1 MREDPLAGYFN
12 KGGSVQVT
20 SGDTLSKIAKQNNTT
35 VSALASLNN
44 IEDVNKIYA
53 GQTLKLPSVS
63 KTTKAESV
71 KPKPAPVAETHVMPD
86 GTVMAGAKHS
96 DSSGVLPQDAKAEAP
111 RLSMPDINLSELG
124 RGNTTPEADLS
135 EVPRLSMPDM
145 NLSELGRGN
154 TTPQPNLSEMPDIA
168 GNLKGLFTGGQGRTS
183 ENTQGA
189 TSNAPPRNQVLSNL
203 LGFLNPFQGDKTEA
217 DYNANTLK
225 GIKHAAVNA
234 YKAGRPNIDYGDYN
248 LAESNVRG
256 QVGLSGQR
264 DRDGLMKRALLGG
277 LTPTE
282 EAAFSIGGGGVHVK
296 DGNLYATDKY
306 DFDDTDK
313 EASDAYGYLRKAL
326 SYVPGNEYETSINLG
341 SLESLGLPPQ
351 YKYSGGPVNFGN
363 MNFNPFDPNFDW
375 DAFLN
380 PEEEVEEVEEV
391 IEEEPEVQYE
401 SVKQY
406 ETKPTGF
413 RYQEGKTPFEM
424 VDQEVVPPVEEP
436 IMTADLLS
444 MIKPETNIVDT
455 PPPNPTTGYT
465 PQTPYTTYQSGQV
478 VFGNQN
484 SPLSRV
490 DARRFR

>member
-1 MREDPLAGYFN
+1 
-12 KGGSVQVT
+12 
-20 SGDTLSKIAKQNNTT
+20 
-35 VSALASLNN
+35 
-44 IEDVNKIYA
+44 
-53 GQTLKLPSVS
+53 
-63 KTTKAESV
+63 
-71 KPKPAPVAETHVMPD
+71 
-86 GTVMAGAKHS
+86 
-96 DSSGVLPQDAKAEAP
+96 
-111 RLSMPDINLSELG
+111 MPDIN
-124 RGNTTPEADLS
+124 P
-135 EVPRLSMPDM
+135 
-145 NLSELGRGN
+145 SELGRGN
-154 TTPQPNLSEMPDIA
+154 TTPQPNLSEMPDIL
-168 GNLKGLFTGGQGRTS
+168 GNLKGLFTSGQGRTS
-183 ENTQGA
+183 ENTQG
-189 TSNAPPRNQVLSNL
+189 SLRNDETRVPSALRSYVGSFISPSTIRDEDYYSDPEVKRLTDIAVDKIRRGRTGVSYSDYDKIGGRDIGYGMPAFDLNDINSNL
-203 LGFLNPFQGDKTEA
+203 KYSIGKGDFVRDGEDAVLADEYDFDSPTGINNKPFLDR
-217 DYNANTLK
+217 LK
-225 GIKHAAVNA
+225 FM
-234 YKAGRPNIDYGDYN
+234 AGRTGDFLTRADSNNDGRVDMSAYGLAHSLGEAFGPNAGEGPSTRINLGTAID
-248 LAESNVRG
+248 L
-256 QVGLSGQR
+256 
-264 DRDGLMKRALLGG
+264 G
-277 LTPTE
+277 LTPEQFASLPTLQ
-282 EAAFSIGGGGVHVK
+282 S
-296 DGNLYATDKY
+296 YTD
-306 DFDDTDK
+306 
-313 EASDAYGYLRKAL
+313 ANRNRIRPRGDA
-326 SYVPGNEYETSINLG
+326 
-341 SLESLGLPPQ
+341 Q